1 MRVLRNQTPGK
12 HINRTL
18 PATVVLGAVSFPQDT
33 AEQALD
39 TWVELEQAGFQAI
52 TVKDD
57 KGHKLT
63 RDQLILLSLPKSSP

>member
-1 MRVLRNQTPGK
+1 MLSGK
-12 HINRTL
+12 PFTVT
-18 PATVVLGAVSFPQDT
+18 ATNNMGSVSFPQDT

-39 TWVELEQAGFQAI
+39 TWVELEHAGFQAI

-63 RDQLILLSLPKSSP
+63 RDQLILLSLPKNSA